1 MAEKKTIGN
10 ARAAH
15 RSMSMAAA
23 TAAGYLAQENPLLGA
38 EGKHVPAPEPLKKL
52 AQLMSFRV

>member
-1 MAEKKTIGN
+1 
-10 ARAAH
+10 
-15 RSMSMAAA
+15 MAAA

-38 EGKHVPAPEPLKKL
+38 EGAQVPAPEPPKKL